1 MGLELHTRLQLGYSH
16 SNKHNIDRKFPNSFD
31 LCWLW
36 SYSLSIEDTGQCIFL
51 HWQNY
56 SDIRKLLM
64 SQISSIEK
72 SITHLSDTKLTEV
85 LLYGK
90 TSLHSLENSRIL
102 ITNISY

>member
-1 MGLELHTRLQLGYSH
+1 
-16 SNKHNIDRKFPNSFD
+16 
-31 LCWLW
+31 
-36 SYSLSIEDTGQCIFL
+36 
-51 HWQNY
+51 
-56 SDIRKLLM
+56 M